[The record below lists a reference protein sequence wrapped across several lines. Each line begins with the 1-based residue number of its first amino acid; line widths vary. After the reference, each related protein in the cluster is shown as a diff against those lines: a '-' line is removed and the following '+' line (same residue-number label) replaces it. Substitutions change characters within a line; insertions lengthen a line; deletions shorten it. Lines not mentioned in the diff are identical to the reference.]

1 MSFWNSKSA
10 KAEKRNTIKIKLRSE
25 YKAEEIT
32 KATYKSPEILRII
45 KSFIDSLLSFV
56 LQICALAGA

>member
-10 KAEKRNTIKIKLRSE
+10 RAEKRKTIKIKLRAE
-25 YKAEEIT
+25 YKAEERT
-32 KATYKSPEILRII
+32 KATYKSPETLRIV

-56 LQICALAGA
+56 LQISALAGA